1 MIKVSLFSGESE
13 FGPAVIPLFGPAD
26 GAFEKLASPTLLPD
40 VVRYIEKIRPRND
53 AQYVLSNAMGA
64 SEYYGSNIN
73 GDAFPEAS
81 LIHAP
86 DDWKDDPLYDRIRAK
101 EWPYGFP
108 TFYLAHPYAHH
119 RNKDAT
125 RAFGE
130 VELALWNPSMKRV
143 ELVIRVDKDKC
154 QKFGGVGIWDKLK
167 AGEFPDVS
175 MGTKVPYDTC
185 SICLDW
191 DTYHKALDTFEPR
204 RHKHPGEA
212 ALAYHK
218 RLIAEDGKGI
228 RGLSITRKDYCEHA
242 LKMMN
247 RIFPDG
253 RKVFVYNDYPK
264 FFDISFVFI
273 GADKTAKVMMKIAGE
288 GQNYWFLNGAEL
300 AEKLGYDSSDE
311 VLEAALHS
319 GAGEEKVASA
329 DALKVA
335 FLGKIAKEKEGEI
348 VKEVV
353 PSQFAGK
360 AVPVLT
366 KNEPSIPNDLLD
378 AMGGLPLEEAL
389 STTGGL
395 GVVLRPHEFQRIVLI
410 RLGMKKAADDLDEK
424 GIVFPKVSDEES
436 VPMCPEFFSSGL
448 ARLLLP
454 FILSRSMLGPII
466 EKRVVVLSTDRSDE
480 RKKRSSLSSGL
491 LHKMGAAY
499 NSYRRNMLDMVANA
513 QDLLAKTA
521 TSSDGVLLKLAGAPV
536 DQIFTPLSVAY
547 LSTAFDDEYG
557 IGKKSMV
564 GVKEAQA
571 SGQRGEGFP
580 LKERDNKAQF
590 FLRRIP

>member
-1 MIKVSLFSGESE
+1 MIKVSTFSGESA
-13 FGPAVIPLFGPAD
+13 FGPVVIPLFGPAD
-26 GAFEKLASPTLLPD
+26 GAFEKVASPTLLPS
-40 VVRYIEKIRPRND
+40 VVRYIEQLRPRND

-86 DDWKDDPLYDRIRAK
+86 DDWRGDPLYDRIRAK
-101 EWPYGFP
+101 DWPYGFP

-130 VELALWNPSMKRV
+130 VELSLWNPHMRRV

-154 QKFGGVGIWDKLK
+154 LKFGGVSIWDKLK

-191 DTYHKALDTFEPR
+191 DTYHKALASFEPGKY
-204 RHKHPGEA
+204 KHPGEA
-212 ALAYHK
+212 VLAYHR
-218 RLIAEDGKGI
+218 RLIADGGKGI

-253 RKVFVYNDYPK
+253 RKVFVYNDFPR

-273 GADKTAKVMMKIAGE
+273 GADKTAKVMMKLAGE
-288 GQNYWFLNGAEL
+288 GKSYWFLGGAEL
-300 AEKLGYDSSDE
+300 AEKLGYATEELVADSF
-311 VLEAALHS
+311 
-319 GAGEEKVASA
+319 EKTASV

-335 FLGKIAKEKEGEI
+335 FLGKTAKDKEGEI
-348 VKEVV
+348 VKDVM

-360 AVPVLT
+360 AIPVLT
-366 KNEPSIPNDLLD
+366 RGEPSLPNDLLD
-378 AMGGLPLEEAL
+378 TMGTLPLETSL
-389 STTGGL
+389 STTTGL
-395 GVVLRPHEFQRIVLI
+395 GVILRPHEFQRML
-410 RLGMKKAADDLDEK
+410 LGKMGLPHLADDLESK
-424 GIVFPKVSDEES
+424 GIVFPKSEKEEQM
-436 VPMCPEFFSSGL
+436 PMGPEFFSPVL

-454 FILSRSMLGPII
+454 FLLLRSMLGPII
-466 EKRVVVLSTDRSDE
+466 EKRVVVLSIGDRDE
-480 RKKRSSLSSGL
+480 RKTRSSLSSGL

-499 NSYRRNMLDMVANA
+499 NSYRRNVMDMVAHT
-513 QDLLAKTA
+513 QELLPSIA
-521 TSSDGVLLKLAGAPV
+521 TGSLLKIAAAPV
-536 DQIFTPLSVAY
+536 EEVFTPLSVAY
-547 LSTAFDDEYG
+547 INNAFFDEVG
-557 IGKKSMV
+557 VGEKVGS
-564 GVKEAQA
+564 GVKEVQA
-571 SGQRGEGFP
+571 LRGEGSP
-580 LKERDNKAQF
+580 LKDRVNHQQS
-590 FLRRIP
+590 FLR